1 MFSLFSKKL
10 RAFYLVAMSGLILS
24 LLVACNSEPP
34 KPMKAVKQFDTVEK
48 RDEHIA
54 FMRKN
59 HMDALKH
66 KRDETMYLGIRTEE
80 HSIKACINC
89 HVPEKYNGKVLRHS
103 DPEHFCSTCHTYVA
117 AQLDCF
123 ECHADHPVTIKNSTA
138 DHSVKKLAE
147 VHVTQLDNKQA
158 GNKLNV
164 KGETASE

>member
-66 KRDETMYLGIRTEE
+66 KRDETM
-80 HSIKACINC
+80 
-89 HVPEKYNGKVLRHS
+89 
-103 DPEHFCSTCHTYVA
+103 
-117 AQLDCF
+117 
-123 ECHADHPVTIKNSTA
+123 
-138 DHSVKKLAE
+138 
-147 VHVTQLDNKQA
+147 
-158 GNKLNV
+158 
-164 KGETASE
+164 